1 MAPGYALRH
10 LNAHKP
16 GVKFA
21 GLAIKASAASGA
33 ALKGDVMG
41 RCSIVNRVLPVL
53 VATLVIA
60 GSARADD
67 VRHFSFAYD
76 QPHTTAYGIAGD
88 TFAAKLSEL
97 SHGTMLIDQFPGAQ
111 LGQEPQVLQKLRTG
125 DVDFSITSTA
135 NSATLQPEAGV
146 FSIHFVFRSEDH
158 LVKALA
164 DPGVAG
170 AFKEMVNAKV
180 EGARTLALATM
191 GFRNIYGKKD
201 VHNVGDVDNVKI
213 RVQATVTE
221 DTMFPAYGAQTV
233 HMPFGDV
240 YTALQTGIVAMAEN
254 GINVFQSNKHY
265 EVAPI
270 MSLTQH
276 EANNNVIWVS
286 DKVWN
291 SLSDEQK
298 KSVQAAADEVAKV
311 EPPAALGLENDSMT
325 KLEKMGVKFI
335 KDVDK
340 SGFIKDAEPLQDKLA
355 AQLGPGAVKVLQLV
369 RGVK

>member
-1 MAPGYALRH
+1 MDCRSVIV
-10 LNAHKP
+10 
-16 GVKFA
+16 GVLSIFA
-21 GLAIKASAASGA
+21 ASFTGAASA
-33 ALKGDVMG
+33 DE
-41 RCSIVNRVLPVL
+41 
-53 VATLVIA
+53 
-60 GSARADD
+60 

-76 QPHTTAYGIAGD
+76 QPKTTAYGIAGD
-88 TFAAKLSEL
+88 TFAAKLADL
-97 SHGTMLIDQFPGAQ
+97 SHGSMIIDQFPGAQ

-164 DPGVAG
+164 DPGVSK
-170 AFKEMVNAKV
+170 AFKDMINSKV
-180 EGARTLALATM
+180 EGAHVMALATM
-191 GFRNIYGKKD
+191 GFRNMYGKKE
-201 VHNVGDVDNVKI
+201 VHNVADLDNVKV
-213 RVQATVTE
+213 RVQATATE

-254 GINVFQSNKHY
+254 GINVYQSNKHY
-265 EVAPI
+265 EVAPV
-270 MSLTQH
+270 MSATQH

-291 SLSDEQK
+291 SLNDEQK
-298 KSVQAAADEVAKV
+298 GWVQAAADEVAKV
-311 EPPAALGLENDSMT
+311 EPPQALKLENDSMA
-325 KLEKMGVKFI
+325 KLEKMGVKFV

-340 SGFIKDAEPLQDKLA
+340 AGFIKDAEPLQDKLA
-355 AQLGPGAVKVLQLV
+355 AQLGPGAVNVLHLV
-369 RGVK
+369 RDVK

>member
-1 MAPGYALRH
+1 
-10 LNAHKP
+10 
-16 GVKFA
+16 
-21 GLAIKASAASGA
+21 
-33 ALKGDVMG
+33 MG
-41 RCSIVNRVLPVL
+41 RHSIVNAILSL
-53 VATLVIA
+53 VAVALMAV
-60 GSARADD
+60 GARADD

-76 QPHTTAYGIAGD
+76 QPHTTAYGVAGD
-88 TFAAKLSEL
+88 TFAAKLQEL
-97 SHGTMLIDQFPGAQ
+97 SHGTMMVDQFPGAQ

-125 DVDFSITSTA
+125 DVDFAITSTA

-146 FSIHFVFRSEDH
+146 FSIHFIFRSEDH
-158 LVKALA
+158 LVKALS
-164 DPGVAG
+164 DPGVAT
-170 AFKEMVNAKV
+170 AFKDMINGKV
-180 EGARTLALATM
+180 EGAHVMALGTM
-191 GFRNIYGKKD
+191 GFRNMYGKKE
-201 VHNVGDVDNVKI
+201 VHNIGDLDNVKI
-213 RVQATVTE
+213 RVQATATE

-254 GINVFQSNKHY
+254 GINVYQSNKHY

-276 EANNNVIWVS
+276 EANNNVLWVS

-298 KSVQAAADEVAKV
+298 KWVQAAADEVAKV

-325 KLEKMGVKFI
+325 KLEKMGVKFV

-340 SGFIKDAEPLQDKLA
+340 AGFVKDAEPLQDKLA
-355 AQLGPGAVKVLQLV
+355 EQLGPGAVKVLQLV

>member
-1 MAPGYALRH
+1 MGRQSVIVGMLSF
-10 LNAHKP
+10 
-16 GVKFA
+16 FA
-21 GLAIKASAASGA
+21 AASIAAVASAAE
-33 ALKGDVMG
+33 
-41 RCSIVNRVLPVL
+41 
-53 VATLVIA
+53 
-60 GSARADD
+60 

-88 TFAAKLSEL
+88 TFAAKLSDL

-125 DVDFSITSTA
+125 DVDFSMTSTA
-135 NSATLQPEAGV
+135 NAATLQPEAGV
-146 FSIHFVFRSEDH
+146 FSIHFIFGSEGH
-158 LVKALA
+158 LLKALA
-164 DPGVAG
+164 DPGVVA
-170 AFKEMVNAKV
+170 AFKKMINSKV
-180 EGARTLALATM
+180 EGTRVLAIGTM
-191 GFRNIYGKKD
+191 GLRNMYGKKE
-201 VHNVGDVDNVKI
+201 VHKVADLDNVKV
-213 RVQATVTE
+213 RVQATATE

-254 GINVFQSNKHY
+254 GINVYQSNKHY

-276 EANNNVIWVS
+276 EANNNALWVS

-298 KSVQAAADEVAKV
+298 GWVQAAADEVAKV
-311 EPPAALGLENDSMT
+311 EPPKALELESDSMA
-325 KLEKMGVKFI
+325 KLEKMGVKFV

-340 SGFIKDAEPLQDKLA
+340 SGFIKDAEPLQDKLS
-355 AQLGPGAVKVLQLV
+355 AQLGPGAVNVLHLV
-369 RGVK
+369 REVK

>member
-1 MAPGYALRH
+1 MDCRSVIV
-10 LNAHKP
+10 
-16 GVKFA
+16 GVLSIFAVSFA
-21 GLAIKASAASGA
+21 GAASA
-33 ALKGDVMG
+33 DE
-41 RCSIVNRVLPVL
+41 
-53 VATLVIA
+53 
-60 GSARADD
+60 

-76 QPHTTAYGIAGD
+76 QPKTTAYGIAGD
-88 TFAAKLSEL
+88 TFAAKLADL
-97 SHGTMLIDQFPGAQ
+97 SHGSMIIDQFPGAQ

-164 DPGVAG
+164 DPGVSK
-170 AFKEMVNAKV
+170 AFKDMINSKV
-180 EGARTLALATM
+180 EGAHVMALATM
-191 GFRNIYGKKD
+191 GFRNMYGKKE
-201 VHNVGDVDNVKI
+201 VHNVADLDNVKV
-213 RVQATVTE
+213 RVQATATE

-240 YTALQTGIVAMAEN
+240 YTALQTCIVAMAEN
-254 GINVFQSNKHY
+254 GINVYQSNKHY
-265 EVAPI
+265 EVAPV
-270 MSLTQH
+270 MSATQH

-298 KSVQAAADEVAKV
+298 GWVQASADEVAKV
-311 EPPAALGLENDSMT
+311 EPPQALKLENDSMA
-325 KLEKMGVKFI
+325 KLEKMGVKFV

-340 SGFIKDAEPLQDKLA
+340 GGFIKDAEPLQDKLA
-355 AQLGPGAVKVLQLV
+355 AQLGPGAVNVLHLV
-369 RGVK
+369 RDVK